1 MTGDDNRNVW
11 KMFGIERVGMVANVN
26 EFDAAK
32 FSQSPWKNNEFVD
45 VARPF
50 SEELKLRRDKTCEMG
65 FGTRQFGRNSQLAQF
80 AQGLIRL
87 QKKIEGEQAFLNQ
100 KPKLAREFIPEI
112 EKRTRPGPSPRGGV
126 TGTAVI
132 LPGRVEARQRPLR
145 TAAKPRLVG

>member
-50 SEELKLRRDKTCEMG
+50 SEELKLRREKACEMG
-65 FGTRQFGRNSQLAQF
+65 FGTRQFGRNSKLAQF
-80 AQGLIRL
+80 AQHHFAEALHALLLIRR
-87 QKKIEGEQAFLNQ
+87 KITDQQNHCGKRHQRREDGQR
-100 KPKLAREFIPEI
+100 KPIGRESI
-112 EKRTRPGPSPRGGV
+112 V
-126 TGTAVI
+126 
-132 LPGRVEARQRPLR
+132 
-145 TAAKPRLVG
+145 AAAA